1 MYGKIIIIFILTIV
15 LYTVYVNS
23 SNMATNKFESY
34 RLGNVIDVWYFS
46 KFSNEKK
53 KELKNFVTKKNECFS
68 YYLINNINRTEKS
81 NFKPKGWGI
90 YYYDNIIKFLDD
102 FHIDLRKEMEI
113 YDKKHNN
120 ILFDQKYES
129 EKHCIIHYRLGD
141 VVTLGDTI
149 DYRNIIDCI
158 RELSN
163 EIDTIEIMDG
173 GQSHHPIVMNEG
185 IVNYK
190 KSLFREDEKTSGKIY
205 NDFYN
210 NLKSEFKNM
219 KIIKS
224 QKRTTDEDF
233 FRMVSAPILIT
244 GGGSYALASAIASKA
259 RIIRTPSCK
268 NLDHPKEGC
277 IKNIKI
283 PKKDCDWKTYQYS
296 ML

>member
-1 MYGKIIIIFILTIV
+1 MI
-15 LYTVYVNS
+15 
-23 SNMATNKFESY
+23 
-34 RLGNVIDVWYFS
+34 
-46 KFSNEKK
+46 
-53 KELKNFVTKKNECFS
+53 KN
-68 YYLINNINRTEKS
+68 
-81 NFKPKGWGI
+81 
-90 YYYDNIIKFLDD
+90 
-102 FHIDLRKEMEI
+102 
-113 YDKKHNN
+113 
-120 ILFDQKYES
+120 
-129 EKHCIIHYRLGD
+129 
-141 VVTLGDTI
+141 
-149 DYRNIIDCI
+149 

-224 QKRTTDEDF
+224 QKGTTDEDF